1 MSKNGPK
8 ITLIGAG
15 STVFAKNLI
24 GDILTFPEL
33 QNSHIVLLDINEE
46 RLKTSEIVARKIC
59 EALNVKPQITVTT
72 DAEKA
77 LEGSDYAI
85 SMIQVGGYKPST
97 VVDFEIPKK
106 YGLQQ
111 TIGDTLGIGGIMR
124 GLRTIPVLLDY
135 TRIMER
141 VSSPNI
147 LHLNYVNPMAMNCW
161 ALAKASKVQ
170 VVGLCHSVQGTAHE
184 LAEDLGI
191 PDEELDYVVAGINH
205 MAFYLKLEHKGVDMY
220 PRLREFLERG
230 NLPER
235 ALGAEYGWELANRVR
250 YEVFKHFG
258 HFVTESSEHFS
269 EYVPWFIKPNRPD
282 IIEKFKIPIDEYIRR
297 CEAQIKHWDSLRLRL
312 EDSSEKL
319 VVKRSKEY
327 GSRIIHSRETG
338 EPRVIYGNVRN
349 DDLISSLPNGC
360 CVEVPCLVDKNG
372 IQPTRIGALPPQLA
386 AMMRT
391 NINVQELTVEAALT
405 GNREHVY
412 HAAMM
417 DPHTAAELDL
427 DQIRNLVDDLLEA
440 HGKMMPEALRLKN
453 GSGHP
458 STQPIA
464 AD

>member
-72 DAEKA
+72 DAVKA

-205 MAFYLKLEHKGVDMY
+205 MAFYLKLEHNGVDMY

-235 ALGAEYGWELANRVR
+235 ALGAEYGWALANRVR

-282 IIEKFKIPIDEYIRR
+282 LIEKFKIPIDEYIRR
-297 CEAQIKHWDSLRLRL
+297 CEAQIKHWDSLRQRL
-312 EDSSEKL
+312 EDSSEKM

-453 GSGHP
+453 GSGRP